1 MNAYDVATEDLSR
14 DELKKGLRKCSNR
27 NSLLLLIFIAFIMV
41 FGYIIMPQVI
51 KLMERSF
58 SGTTVSSISKALI
71 FIFQFAITIPIVLAI
86 GNKNQGH
93 KVKTYF
99 KKPQATKGFIAK
111 WTVITMGLS
120 HATNYI
126 FTIIFLIIQAI
137 TGKTLN
143 AISLIAEDTIFD
155 KIVMFITIAFLAP
168 IFEELLFRGT
178 LLTHTIKYGRWFAI
192 IVTGCTFGLFHQNY
206 QQIFYA
212 SVMGILACF
221 LAIKTK
227 SIITPMIIHFSF
239 NLIGAIQSMFL
250 SGIDLAILESTDTDL
265 LTKYIFDN
273 IPIFIGI
280 GIMSLFSIA
289 ITVVGV
295 ILFIIEIVKNKKDL
309 QLENPCPQ
317 LTGGEKAVIYLT
329 APITIIVIIYLLA
342 STALN
347 AYPQLYTIIS
357 DNIKAIFD

>member
-1 MNAYDVATEDLSR
+1 MNSYDVVTEDLSR
-14 DELKKGLRKCSNR
+14 DELKKGLRRCSNR

-58 SGTTVSSISKALI
+58 SGITVSSASKALI
-71 FIFQFAITIPIVLAI
+71 FLFQFAITIPIVLAI

-143 AISLIAEDTIFD
+143 AINLIAEDTIFD

-239 NLIGAIQSMFL
+239 NLIGAIQSMLL
-250 SGIDLAILESTDTDL
+250 SGIDLTMLESTDYVL
-265 LTKYIFDN
+265 NN
-273 IPIFIGI
+273 IYVFLMIGI
-280 GIMSLFSIA
+280 ISLFSI
-289 ITVVGV
+289 ILTVVGV

-329 APITIIVIIYLLA
+329 APITIITIIYLLA